1 MLHDFPILI
10 NNEVIPE
17 PITWTE
23 TSNVI
28 ENVNTTEAGTDQVS
42 VTRYDKLSV
51 SCSFQCTSTWAKKL
65 KEFSL
70 EAQLE
75 ISIYDLIFED
85 YRLRYMRIRGFKAE
99 PVKNSQRT
107 RNTNGL
113 WEVSFNLEEF

>member
-51 SCSFQCTSTWAKKL
+51 SCSFQCTSIWAKKL